1 MQTTKTMLLVGATSD
16 IGHATALHYAQGG
29 WRILLAARDAE
40 GARRNA
46 DDIAARTGVEVSV
59 HAFDVLET
67 ERFAGFIDGLPVL
80 PQTVVCVVDEL
91 GEQARAETDI
101 GHAAHACSPSSRG
114 RRSSSTPSRNALPR
128 EARAPSSV

>member
-59 HAFDVLET
+59 HAIDVLET
-67 ERFAGFIDGLPVL
+67 ERFAGFIDGLAVL
-80 PQTVVCVVDEL
+80 PETVVCVVGEL

-101 GHAAHACSPSSRG
+101 GHAAHVLRTNFEGPALLL
-114 RRSSSTPSRNALPR
+114 NALAERFAFLAGEKTEP
-128 EARAPSSV
+128 